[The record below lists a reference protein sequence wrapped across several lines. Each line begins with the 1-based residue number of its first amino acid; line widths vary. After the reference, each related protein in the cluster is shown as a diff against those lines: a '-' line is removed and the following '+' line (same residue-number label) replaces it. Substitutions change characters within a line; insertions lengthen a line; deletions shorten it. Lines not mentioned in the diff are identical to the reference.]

1 MHCLYSLAM
10 PDVITKDITPDH
22 EFIILACDGESYNSD
37 TCCKPNARVKLRGYP
52 QWGLYNKDKEEHS
65 PRLFQGSENK

>member
-37 TCCKPNARVKLRGYP
+37 TCYKPNARVKLRGYP
-52 QWGLYNKDKEEHS
+52 Q
-65 PRLFQGSENK
+65 